1 MAKSKYIKSI
11 ILIGLSEWFFYL
23 AGITILVGTG
33 ILELYIPK
41 FTGEI
46 IDLLKIQTS
55 PHAMT
60 GKYVSYI
67 LIFSVLIFLAR
78 ILWRYFLFGASRRIE
93 AKQREKLFSHLQTLD
108 AGFYNKNKTG
118 DLMSYFT
125 NDLNAV
131 RMCLG
136 PGMLM
141 VIDVVALLSLVM
153 YKMITTTSL
162 SLTLFAVL
170 PLPVIAAGSLI
181 ISATLEKRFKSKQE
195 AFSKMSDFVQESVSG
210 IRVIKSFIREKNE
223 TIKFFRINANNKRK
237 NLDLIKLQT
246 IFMPLIELITGVCF
260 MITLVYGGY
269 LTMNGSIT
277 LGKFVAFN
285 EYLALL
291 IWPMIALGWS
301 INIFSQGL
309 ASFERISKIYEIKP
323 AITDKPSAL
332 PGECKNGE
340 INIKN
345 LSFEYEKGASFS
357 LKNITLDIKPGK
369 TYAIIGRT
377 GSGKSTLLNLLLRM
391 YEAPPG
397 TIKIDGKDI
406 TDIRLKDLRCALG
419 YVPQDNYLFSESI
432 KYNIGLT
439 LGEFIE
445 EQIRESARIAH
456 IEDNILDFPDKYD
469 TVIGEKGITLSGGQK
484 QRISIARVLIRRPP
498 ILILDD
504 SLSAV
509 DTETEKKIFSDIR
522 EKRAGMTNI
531 VVSHRIST
539 IQDADMIFVMDNGS
553 IVEHGKHSDL
563 LENGGLY
570 KDLYLKQILE
580 DKVEQE

>member
-1 MAKSKYIKSI
+1 MAKSKYIKSMI
-11 ILIGLSEWFFYL
+11 IIGLSEWFFYI
-23 AGITILVGTG
+23 AGITILVGTD

-46 IDLLKIQTS
+46 IDLLKTQNS
-55 PHAMT
+55 PHKMT
-60 GKYVSYI
+60 GKYVTYI
-67 LIFSVLIFLAR
+67 LIFSLLIFLAR

-246 IFMPLIELITGVCF
+246 IFMPLIELITGICF
-260 MITLVYGGY
+260 MITLIYGGY

-323 AITDKPSAL
+323 AITDKPSAF

-345 LSFEYEKGASFS
+345 LSFEYEPGAAFS
-357 LKNITLDIKPGK
+357 LKNITLNIKPGR

-397 TIKIDGKDI
+397 TITIDGRDI
-406 TDIRLKDLRCALG
+406 KDIRLKDLRCALG

-469 TVIGEKGITLSGGQK
+469 TIIGEKGITLSGGQK

-498 ILILDD
+498 VLILDD

-522 EKRAGMTNI
+522 AERAGMTNI

-539 IQDADMIFVMDNGS
+539 IQDADMIFVMDNGM
-553 IVEHGKHSDL
+553 IVEHGRHSEL